1 VHKLRFTPDQHSTD
15 TLRRPG
21 NILIKLQGAS
31 LETLYVL
38 DWELAKT
45 GPSPSDLGQF
55 LGEAYLLS
63 HFRSKSKSQNLI
75 DSFLRSYRPTRGR
88 YSPINMYFVVRDAG
102 AHVAVWATMV
112 PWRNEESTMSA
123 VSAGFELLKLGVSAD
138 REAIAKSAFAGLFC
152 EHDQAS
158 HHAPNKGGRIV

>member
-1 VHKLRFTPDQHSTD
+1 MLYAGQEIYLVKFQE
-15 TLRRPG
+15 
-21 NILIKLQGAS
+21 AS

-75 DSFLRSYRPTRGR
+75 DSFLRSYQLTRGR
-88 YSPINMYFVVRDAG
+88 HSPINIGSVVRDAG

-112 PWRNEESTMSA
+112 PWRNEESTRSA

-138 REAIAKSAFAGLFC
+138 REAIAQSAFAGLLC
-152 EHDQAS
+152 EHDQPS
-158 HHAPNKGGRIV
+158 HHALNKGERTA